1 MNISGTLAVIVAATV
16 LTGAAFAQPYAYV
29 PNEKSGTISIIDT
42 ATDRVTGEIKAGEK
56 PRGIAVSPD
65 GKLLYVSDQP
75 HRVLNVIDIAKKS
88 IIAKIELG
96 ESPEGRGHF
105 MPTASGSWWRSRKAT
120 ASRSSIPRPTSLR

>member
-1 MNISGTLAVIVAATV
+1 MNMSASLAVFCAATV

-42 ATDRVTGEIKAGEK
+42 ATDLVTGEIKAGEK

-75 HRVLNVIDIAKKS
+75 HRVLNVIDIGKKS
-88 IIAKIELG
+88 IIAKQQ
-96 ESPEGRGHF
+96 
-105 MPTASGSWWRSRKAT
+105 
-120 ASRSSIPRPTSLR
+120 